1 MKYDDWSFMCTV
13 SCRLLLH
20 RVIKHLNIIQLSEK
34 QKPCEFGKFFS
45 EFHDYNN
52 NRKQTL
58 QDYKL
63 YNFCP
68 NVVYTESDSL
78 IFLNKLHCSTQLYS
92 LKVIVYCWTIR
103 IFSTR
108 YAKDFLCN

>member
-1 MKYDDWSFMCTV
+1 MIYDDEIFMGTV

-20 RVIKHLNIIQLSEK
+20 CIVKHLNIIQLSEK

-52 NRKQTL
+52 HGKQTL
-58 QDYKL
+58 QDNKL

-68 NVVYTESDSL
+68 DVVYTESDSL
-78 IFLNKLHCSTQLYS
+78 IFFK
-92 LKVIVYCWTIR
+92 
-103 IFSTR
+103 
-108 YAKDFLCN
+108 